1 MRLNA
6 QTTLIE
12 NGFVRIPENAPWL
25 AEYLHELTVF
35 PNGKHDDQAD
45 STAQFLD
52 WFKKPYP
59 GQGHYEWM
67 RMEYERLQNP
77 EKNRDRHRV
86 LLKGTPGAS
95 VQTFSGQHV
104 IVAWD
109 GTLELFADDAEAFI
123 RNGWVKLGEWI
134 EDEPPEG
141 EQIAE
146 QNKPK
151 VTYAPGS
158 LEWETQQEQ
167 ERLAHRGGGG
177 KREKAISPGRG
188 GAGEEIV
195 NAHLSLGLEIIPI
208 VHRNYDGWT
217 IRWSLPA
224 RRPTRDHEFE
234 SDFLQRGVCLCSAFE
249 GWGRKVP
256 RFRATLRVNGTG
268 EGRGWA
274 TTWVFGLFL

>member
-1 MRLNA
+1 MCRTGRRLEYPALKRAVREQQSLFDAQVVLIEDKASGTQLIQELIADGCHDVTRYQPTTDKVMRLHA

-52 WFKKPYP
+52 WFKKPFP

-67 RMEYERLQNP
+67 RMEYERLQNQDR
-77 EKNRDRHRV
+77 ERHRV

-95 VQTFSGQHV
+95 VQTLSGQHL
-104 IVAWD
+104 IAAWD
-109 GTLELFADDAEAFI
+109 GTLELFADDAEPFI

-158 LEWETQQEQ
+158 LEWGVQQEQ
-167 ERLAHRGGGG
+167 ERLARIAAEEEKE
-177 KREKAISPGRG
+177 KRR
-188 GAGEEIV
+188 
-195 NAHLSLGLEIIPI
+195 L
-208 VHRNYDGWT
+208 
-217 IRWSLPA
+217 A
-224 RRPTRDHEFE
+224 RVRR
-234 SDFLQRGVCLCSAFE
+234 C
-249 GWGRKVP
+249 WGRNCKRSSLI
-256 RFRATLRVNGTG
+256 RFGDNSDGPPQL
-268 EGRGWA
+268 
-274 TTWVFGLFL
+274 